1 MAQRWARR
9 GATAQ
14 PKHSAHYIRHIGA
27 RREVPNVETLVK
39 KHSAQYYTI
48 RTAVNAATLPAKV
61 TGVQALELEGHVQ
74 AAIIE
79 LLLADDRLYESAAL
93 MIVLVDAERGAEL
106 YGNILSSL

>member
-1 MAQRWARR
+1 M
-9 GATAQ
+9 
-14 PKHSAHYIRHIGA
+14 
-27 RREVPNVETLVK
+27 
-39 KHSAQYYTI
+39 
-48 RTAVNAATLPAKV
+48 
-61 TGVQALELEGHVQ
+61 Q